1 MDIRFSFNGIHVDI
15 GVDETGRVALWNCS
29 AVERPREGEG
39 GGYPLVEVQGA
50 GYNHNNHHA
59 LKHSLTSPASE
70 LRYQSHA
77 FGRNEKGDTFL
88 LIQSTEDVRVT
99 VFWQFYDGVC
109 ALRADRGGGGERRCP
124 APVRQFLRADRTGTL

>member
-15 GVDETGRVALWNCS
+15 GVDETGKVALWNCS

-39 GGYPLVEVQGA
+39 GGYPLAEVQGA

-70 LRYQSHA
+70 RAIRATRSA
-77 FGRNEKGDTFL
+77 ETKKGIPFCSPSRRRL
-88 LIQSTEDVRVT
+88 
-99 VFWQFYDGVC
+99 C
-109 ALRADRGGGGERRCP
+109 A
-124 APVRQFLRADRTGTL
+124 